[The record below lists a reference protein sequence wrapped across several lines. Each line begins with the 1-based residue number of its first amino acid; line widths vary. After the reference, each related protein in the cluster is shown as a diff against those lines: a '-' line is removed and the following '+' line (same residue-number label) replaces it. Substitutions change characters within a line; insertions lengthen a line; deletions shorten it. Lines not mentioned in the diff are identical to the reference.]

1 VNLSVEDLNENE
13 PNPNEDVMIKLIR
26 VIANLAINE
35 DAGLVIANRNDLFE
49 ILLKILGELFI
60 FIFLFHFKINNFI
73 TFLET
78 KDLTSEELIIN
89 TIVTINNLSFYDSQ
103 LIVEISRNLID
114 CKYKIC
120 VEKILNFN
128 NYFILL

>member
-1 VNLSVEDLNENE
+1 MNLSVEDLNENE

-49 ILLKILGELFI
+49 ILLKILGKLFI

-114 CKYKIC
+114 C
-120 VEKILNFN
+120 NS
-128 NYFILL
+128 